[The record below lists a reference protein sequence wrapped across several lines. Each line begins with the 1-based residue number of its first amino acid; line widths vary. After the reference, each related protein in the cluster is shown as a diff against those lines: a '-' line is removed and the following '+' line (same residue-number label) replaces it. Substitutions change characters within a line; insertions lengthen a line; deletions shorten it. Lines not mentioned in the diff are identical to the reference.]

1 MSDSTRDRAS
11 EPASDPVGEP
21 ADGAGPPDTAGS
33 RQVTAPAG
41 PVLPADGAGPPD
53 TAGDRVGELAER
65 ASRQDGAALAELM
78 PLVYDELRRL
88 ARGYLGRERRA
99 YTLQPTALVNEAYLR
114 LLKDRKQDWRT
125 RAQVIG
131 IAAVAM
137 RQILIEAARA
147 RAAQKRG
154 GNVDRVTLDEGLIAD
169 HNRSV
174 DVLAIDE
181 ALHKLAAIDAE
192 QARLVEL
199 RFFGGLTIEESAAAL
214 GVSPAT
220 VKRHWAVAR
229 AWLQREITRGDPDG
243 R

>member
-1 MSDSTRDRAS
+1 MRDSSSDRVGGPTGDRVS
-11 EPASDPVGEP
+11 EPA
-21 ADGAGPPDTAGS
+21 
-33 RQVTAPAG
+33 
-41 PVLPADGAGPPD
+41 
-53 TAGDRVGELAER
+53 ER
-65 ASRQDGAALAELM
+65 AGRHDGEALAELM

-99 YTLQPTALVNEAYLR
+99 VTLQPTALVNEAYLR

-131 IAAVAM
+131 IAAMSM

-154 GNVDRVTLDEGLIAD
+154 GARARVTLDEGLVAD
-169 HNRSV
+169 ESRTV
-174 DVLAIDE
+174 DVLAVDD
-181 ALHKLAAIDAE
+181 ALRRLAAIDAE

-199 RFFGGLTIEESAAAL
+199 RFFGGLTIEEAAEAL
-214 GVSPAT
+214 GTSPAT

-229 AWLQREITRGDPDG
+229 AWLQREMARGDADG

>member
-1 MSDSTRDRAS
+1 MHEVDGAHRDGSMNDTPGDRVS
-11 EPASDPVGEP
+11 EPARR
-21 ADGAGPPDTAGS
+21 AGG
-33 RQVTAPAG
+33 
-41 PVLPADGAGPPD
+41 
-53 TAGDRVGELAER
+53 
-65 ASRQDGAALAELM
+65 QDGEALAELM

-99 YTLQPTALVNEAYLR
+99 FTLQPTALVNEAYLR
-114 LLKDRKQDWRT
+114 LRKDRKQDWRT

-154 GNVDRVTLDEGLIAD
+154 GNVDRVTLDEGLVAD
-169 HNRSV
+169 QARTV
-174 DVLAIDE
+174 DVLAVDE

-199 RFFGGLTIEESAAAL
+199 RFFGGLTVEESAAAL

-229 AWLQREITRGDPDG
+229 AWLQREIARGDPDG

>member
-1 MSDSTRDRAS
+1 MRPEDAAGEAGGAYRDGGMSDT
-11 EPASDPVGEP
+11 
-21 ADGAGPPDTAGS
+21 T
-33 RQVTAPAG
+33 
-41 PVLPADGAGPPD
+41 
-53 TAGDRVGELAER
+53 GDRVRELAVR
-65 ASRQDGAALAELM
+65 ASGHDGEALAELM

-99 YTLQPTALVNEAYLR
+99 FTLQPTALVNEACLR

-131 IAAVAM
+131 IAAMSM

-147 RAAQKRG
+147 RHAQKRG
-154 GNVDRVTLDEGLIAD
+154 VEHARVTLDEGLVAD
-169 HNRSV
+169 EARTV
-174 DVLAIDE
+174 DVLAVDA
-181 ALHKLAAIDAE
+181 ALHKLAAIDAQ

-214 GVSPAT
+214 GISPAT

-229 AWLQREITRGDPDG
+229 AWLQREIVRDADG

>member
-1 MSDSTRDRAS
+1 MSDPT
-11 EPASDPVGEP
+11 
-21 ADGAGPPDTAGS
+21 
-33 RQVTAPAG
+33 
-41 PVLPADGAGPPD
+41 
-53 TAGDRVGELAER
+53 GDRVSALAEGAR
-65 ASRQDGAALAELM
+65 RQDGAALAELM

-88 ARGYLGRERRA
+88 ARGYLGSERRA
-99 YTLQPTALVNEAYLR
+99 FTLQPTALVNEAYVR

-154 GNVDRVTLDEGLIAD
+154 GDADRVTLDEGLVAGD
-169 HNRSV
+169 ERSV
-174 DVLAIDE
+174 DVLAVDA
-181 ALHKLAAIDAE
+181 ALDKLAAFDAQ

-199 RFFGGLTIEESAAAL
+199 RFFGGLTIEECAAAL
-214 GVSPAT
+214 GISPAT

-229 AWLQREITRGDPDG
+229 AWLQREITGDG

>member
-1 MSDSTRDRAS
+1 MSDAARDRTGGPAAS
-11 EPASDPVGEP
+11 ARGQ
-21 ADGAGPPDTAGS
+21 DGAG
-33 RQVTAPAG
+33 
-41 PVLPADGAGPPD
+41 
-53 TAGDRVGELAER
+53 
-65 ASRQDGAALAELM
+65 LAELL

-114 LLKDRKQDWRT
+114 LRKDRKQEWRT

-131 IAAVAM
+131 IAAAAM
-137 RQILIEAARA
+137 RRILIEAARA
-147 RAAQKRG
+147 RAARKRG
-154 GNVDRVTLDEGLIAD
+154 GGVDRVTLDEGLVAD
-169 HNRSV
+169 EARSV
-174 DVLAIDE
+174 DVLEVDA
-181 ALHKLAAIDAE
+181 ALRKLAAFDAE

-199 RFFGGLTIEESAAAL
+199 RFFGGLTIEESAEAL

-229 AWLQREITRGDPDG
+229 AWLQREIAGGGADG

>member
-1 MSDSTRDRAS
+1 MSDSSRERVS
-11 EPASDPVGEP
+11 EPT
-21 ADGAGPPDTAGS
+21 ADHVS
-33 RQVTAPAG
+33 
-41 PVLPADGAGPPD
+41 
-53 TAGDRVGELAER
+53 ELARR
-65 ASRQDGAALAELM
+65 AGRQDGAALSELM

-99 YTLQPTALVNEAYLR
+99 FTLQPTALVNEAYLR

-131 IAAVAM
+131 IAAMSM

-147 RAAQKRG
+147 RNAQKRG
-154 GNVDRVTLDEGLIAD
+154 GELARVTLDEGLVAD
-169 HNRSV
+169 EARTV
-174 DVLAIDE
+174 DVLAVDA
-181 ALHKLAAIDAE
+181 ALNKLAAIDAE

-199 RFFGGLTIEESAAAL
+199 RFFGGLTVEESAAAL
-214 GVSPAT
+214 GISPAT

-229 AWLQREITRGDPDG
+229 AWLQREIVRGNDHG

>member
-1 MSDSTRDRAS
+1 MSDAARDS
-11 EPASDPVGEP
+11 PG
-21 ADGAGPPDTAGS
+21 G
-33 RQVTAPAG
+33 PAG
-41 PVLPADGAGPPD
+41 
-53 TAGDRVGELAER
+53 R
-65 ASRQDGAALAELM
+65 ARGQDGAALAELM

-137 RQILIEAARA
+137 RRILIEAARA
-147 RAAQKRG
+147 RAARKRG
-154 GNVDRVTLDEGLIAD
+154 GDVDRVTLDEGLVAAEA
-169 HNRSV
+169 RSV
-174 DVLAIDE
+174 DVLAVDA
-181 ALHKLAAIDAE
+181 ALRKLAAFDAE

-199 RFFGGLTIEESAAAL
+199 RFFGGLTIEESAEAL

-229 AWLQREITRGDPDG
+229 VWLQREITGGGADG

>member
-1 MSDSTRDRAS
+1 MRPEDAAREAGGAYRDGGMSET
-11 EPASDPVGEP
+11 
-21 ADGAGPPDTAGS
+21 T
-33 RQVTAPAG
+33 
-41 PVLPADGAGPPD
+41 
-53 TAGDRVGELAER
+53 GDRVDRVSELAER
-65 ASRQDGAALAELM
+65 ASRQDGEALAELM

-99 YTLQPTALVNEAYLR
+99 FTLQPTALVNEAYLR

-131 IAAVAM
+131 LAAMSM

-147 RAAQKRG
+147 RHAQKRG
-154 GNVDRVTLDEGLIAD
+154 GELARVTLDEGVVAD
-169 HNRSV
+169 EARTV
-174 DVLAIDE
+174 DVLAVDD
-181 ALHKLAAIDAE
+181 ALRKLAAIDAE

-199 RFFGGLTIEESAAAL
+199 RFFGGLTVEESAAAL
-214 GVSPAT
+214 GISPAT

-229 AWLQREITRGDPDG
+229 AWLQREIARDADG

>member
-1 MSDSTRDRAS
+1 MNR
-11 EPASDPVGEP
+11 PN
-21 ADGAGPPDTAGS
+21 
-33 RQVTAPAG
+33 
-41 PVLPADGAGPPD
+41 
-53 TAGDRVGELAER
+53 
-65 ASRQDGAALAELM
+65 GAALAELM

-99 YTLQPTALVNEAYLR
+99 FTLQPTALVNEAYVR

-131 IAAVAM
+131 IAAMAM

-154 GNVDRVTLDEGLIAD
+154 GDVDRVTLDEGLV
-169 HNRSV
+169 SV
-174 DVLAIDE
+174 DVLAVDD
-181 ALHKLAAIDAE
+181 ALHKLAAFDAE

-214 GVSPAT
+214 GISPAT

-229 AWLQREITRGDPDG
+229 AWLQREITGADQHG

>member
-1 MSDSTRDRAS
+1 MSDSSGERVS
-11 EPASDPVGEP
+11 EP
-21 ADGAGPPDTAGS
+21 TA
-33 RQVTAPAG
+33 A
-41 PVLPADGAGPPD
+41 
-53 TAGDRVGELAER
+53 RVSELAER
-65 ASRQDGAALAELM
+65 ASRRDGAALAELM

-99 YTLQPTALVNEAYLR
+99 FTLQPTALVNEAYLR

-147 RAAQKRG
+147 RNAQKRG
-154 GNVDRVTLDEGLIAD
+154 GELARVTLDEGLVAD
-169 HNRSV
+169 RARTV
-174 DVLAIDE
+174 DVLAVDD
-181 ALHKLAAIDAE
+181 ALRKLAAIDAE

-199 RFFGGLTIEESAAAL
+199 RFFGGLTIEEAAAAL
-214 GVSPAT
+214 GTSPAT

-229 AWLQREITRGDPDG
+229 AWLQREITRGGPDG
-243 R
+243 C

>member
-1 MSDSTRDRAS
+1 MPMQRIAL
-11 EPASDPVGEP
+11 
-21 ADGAGPPDTAGS
+21 AGPRSMTDT
-33 RQVTAPAG
+33 T
-41 PVLPADGAGPPD
+41 
-53 TAGDRVGELAER
+53 GDRVSELAER
-65 ASRQDGAALAELM
+65 AGRHDREALAELM

-99 YTLQPTALVNEAYLR
+99 FTLQPTALVNEACLR

-131 IAAVAM
+131 IAAMSM

-154 GNVDRVTLDEGLIAD
+154 GELARVTLDEGLVAD
-169 HNRSV
+169 EARTV
-174 DVLAIDE
+174 DVLAVDD
-181 ALHKLAAIDAE
+181 ALHRLAAIDAE

-199 RFFGGLTIEESAAAL
+199 RFFGGLTIEEAAAAL
-214 GVSPAT
+214 GISPAT

-229 AWLQREITRGDPDG
+229 AWLQREIARGDGDG

>member
-1 MSDSTRDRAS
+1 MSDAARGRPD
-11 EPASDPVGEP
+11 
-21 ADGAGPPDTAGS
+21 GPPG
-33 RQVTAPAG
+33 
-41 PVLPADGAGPPD
+41 
-53 TAGDRVGELAER
+53 R
-65 ASRQDGAALAELM
+65 ARGQEGAALAELM

-114 LLKDRKQDWRT
+114 LLQDRKQDWGT

-137 RQILIEAARA
+137 RRILIEAARA
-147 RAAQKRG
+147 RAARKRG
-154 GNVDRVTLDEGLIAD
+154 GGVDRVTLDEGLVAGEE
-169 HNRSV
+169 RSV
-174 DVLAIDE
+174 DVLEVDA
-181 ALHKLAAIDAE
+181 ALRKLAAFDAE

-199 RFFGGLTIEESAAAL
+199 RFFGGLTVEESAEAL

-229 AWLQREITRGDPDG
+229 AWLQREIAGGGADG

>member
-1 MSDSTRDRAS
+1 MSDPT
-11 EPASDPVGEP
+11 
-21 ADGAGPPDTAGS
+21 
-33 RQVTAPAG
+33 
-41 PVLPADGAGPPD
+41 
-53 TAGDRVGELAER
+53 GDRVSELAER
-65 ASRQDGAALAELM
+65 AGRQDGAALAELM

-88 ARGYLGRERRA
+88 ARGYLGRERRGV
-99 YTLQPTALVNEAYLR
+99 TLQPTALVNEAYVR

-154 GNVDRVTLDEGLIAD
+154 GDVDRVTLDEGLVAGEE
-169 HNRSV
+169 RSV
-174 DVLAIDE
+174 DVLAVDA
-181 ALHKLAAIDAE
+181 ALDKLAAFDAE

-229 AWLQREITRGDPDG
+229 AWLQREITGGGDG

>member
-1 MSDSTRDRAS
+1 MSDSSRDRAS
-11 EPASDPVGEP
+11 EPTGDPVGEP
-21 ADGAGPPDTAGS
+21 ADGAG
-33 RQVTAPAG
+33 Q
-41 PVLPADGAGPPD
+41 PD
-53 TAGDRVGELAER
+53 TAGDRVRELAER
-65 ASRQDGAALAELM
+65 ASRNDGEALAELM

-99 YTLQPTALVNEAYLR
+99 FTLQPTALVNEAYLR

-154 GNVDRVTLDEGLIAD
+154 GDVDRVTLDEGLIAG

-174 DVLAIDE
+174 DVLAVDE
-181 ALHKLAAIDAE
+181 VLHKLAAIDAE

>member
-1 MSDSTRDRAS
+1 MT
-11 EPASDPVGEP
+11 
-21 ADGAGPPDTAGS
+21 DT
-33 RQVTAPAG
+33 TA
-41 PVLPADGAGPPD
+41 
-53 TAGDRVGELAER
+53 DRVSELAER
-65 ASRQDGAALAELM
+65 ASRHDGAALAELM

-99 YTLQPTALVNEAYLR
+99 FTLQPTALVNEACLR

-131 IAAVAM
+131 IAAMSM
-137 RQILIEAARA
+137 RRILIEAARA
-147 RAAQKRG
+147 RHAQKRG
-154 GNVDRVTLDEGLIAD
+154 GELARVTLDEGLVAD
-169 HNRSV
+169 EARTV
-174 DVLAIDE
+174 DVLAVDD
-181 ALHKLAAIDAE
+181 ALHRLAAIDPE

-214 GVSPAT
+214 GISPAT

-229 AWLQREITRGDPDG
+229 AWLQREITRSGPDG

>member
-1 MSDSTRDRAS
+1 MSDSSSDGVS
-11 EPASDPVGEP
+11 E
-21 ADGAGPPDTAGS
+21 T
-33 RQVTAPAG
+33 T
-41 PVLPADGAGPPD
+41 
-53 TAGDRVGELAER
+53 GDRVSELAER
-65 ASRQDGAALAELM
+65 AGRHDGAALAELM

-99 YTLQPTALVNEAYLR
+99 FTLQPTALVNEAYLR

-131 IAAVAM
+131 IAAMSM

-154 GNVDRVTLDEGLIAD
+154 GELARVTLDEGLVAD
-169 HNRSV
+169 ESRTV
-174 DVLAIDE
+174 DVLAVED

-199 RFFGGLTIEESAAAL
+199 RFFGGLTIEEAAEAL
-214 GVSPAT
+214 GTAPAT

-229 AWLQREITRGDPDG
+229 AWLQREIARDDA
-243 R
+243 

>member
-1 MSDSTRDRAS
+1 MSDSSRERVS
-11 EPASDPVGEP
+11 EPT
-21 ADGAGPPDTAGS
+21 ADHVS
-33 RQVTAPAG
+33 
-41 PVLPADGAGPPD
+41 
-53 TAGDRVGELAER
+53 ELARR
-65 ASRQDGAALAELM
+65 AGRQDGEALSELM

-99 YTLQPTALVNEAYLR
+99 FTLQPTALVNEACLR

-131 IAAVAM
+131 IAAMSM

-147 RAAQKRG
+147 RNAQKRG
-154 GNVDRVTLDEGLIAD
+154 GALACVTLDEGLVAD
-169 HNRSV
+169 EARTV
-174 DVLAIDE
+174 DVLAVDE
-181 ALHKLAAIDAE
+181 ALSKLAAIDAE

-214 GVSPAT
+214 GISPAT

-229 AWLQREITRGDPDG
+229 AWLQREIVRGDADG